1 MIKIL
6 ILKSKSE
13 LWKNL
18 EKLFKLWLCWSGKLG
33 FFRAL
38 LFCVAK
44 FSTLLGVKAYCKQQG
59 AAVNAPP
66 ALFFKGAARCG
77 STDVAC
83 NKAPINVCK
92 LFIIS
97 ILCCFYE
104 FYCC

>member
-1 MIKIL
+1 
-6 ILKSKSE
+6 
-13 LWKNL
+13 L

-77 STDVAC
+77 STDVVRYKSLLVKY
-83 NKAPINVCK
+83 NSFENNN
-92 LFIIS
+92 
-97 ILCCFYE
+97 LCVSLKK
-104 FYCC
+104 

>member
-77 STDVAC
+77 STDVVIGIRNQSC
-83 NKAPINVCK
+83 VLEKETEKARDNRH
-92 LFIIS
+92 
-97 ILCCFYE
+97 
-104 FYCC
+104 